1 MKVSPRRVAAS
12 LAASLVSACF
22 LWEAVEPKEAPRP
35 EAPTAERPEVDIA
48 TLLKLDQRR
57 FPLTVWSAYIVQQE
71 YFDKARLDPRAQ
83 LESALRH
90 LGLHTPEFFAAVEG
104 ERATVTVGDQRR
116 EFVLSGLDDLL
127 AVADRLEE
135 VLAFVQQNLKLD
147 PDAMHK
153 VEYAA
158 INGML
163 APLDPHTILLTP
175 EEHTD
180 LGVKTKGA
188 FGGIGAEIREDER
201 RIRVARVLPGG
212 PAEAAG
218 LKDGDLILQID
229 KQSTINLRAP
239 DAQSMLRGPVD
250 SPVKLKIQRDNK
262 TLTITITRKI
272 IRVESVTKAL
282 LPGQIAYLEISTF
295 QENTGEQVRKAI
307 AELTPEGGQL
317 RGLVIDLRDNSGGL
331 LTQAVEVVDALV
343 SSGELVIVR
352 SAHGRESEPAKP
364 ELALPEGAA
373 IVALINEDS
382 ASAAEIV
389 SGGIKAL
396 GRGVVLGRA
405 SFGKGTVQLLKPQNL
420 YGRELALKLT
430 IAEYLVAGDT
440 QIQTRG
446 VRPDL
451 TLYPVELS
459 EIPAVAN
466 YFDTE
471 RFERRRESA
480 QVAHLPS
487 AKHEKKI
494 DPATLAAE
502 RTLRYFAG
510 RQGQRLPPP
519 AEGPRQLADP
529 EVRIARDVADALAGL
544 TDSQAR
550 ADKLKTLA
558 DDIAAREDRAI
569 AAGVAATKIDW
580 TGELGVGDD
589 PQLEMVASLRET
601 DKIAAGQPFTLHV
614 EVTNKGTEPARR
626 VHVLT
631 DCLRDELDG
640 IELLLGTIEP
650 GQTIARDVRLYV
662 MAWHTDLVDT
672 LRVDV
677 HAGEPG
683 PRPDASATVRFDIE
697 GLPRPR
703 FSYDYWI
710 VDDPELAALA
720 PHRPKSTPIPGEP
733 PFAVKGNGDGVLSA
747 GEQVLLA
754 LEIRN
759 DGKHD
764 AADARALVH
773 NMSGAQVL
781 LEEGFFPIGKIPA
794 GGAARGAF
802 GLTVSGS
809 ADPGKP
815 VELEVV
821 VADVVV
827 RESVRHKFQ
836 LPLVA
841 AGAPFI
847 AKPGQV
853 QANGDL
859 LRLYNGADSKARL
872 LGELPSGSLL
882 AILGAAGPWTAV
894 DAGPGRRAWLP
905 GDLVAPVADPGKPVP
920 LPARKTLL
928 VQSPVIEVE
937 SAVEVTAGEAIEI
950 RGAALHPQRV
960 HDVVISVKPPGPA
973 QVERKIDYRANPARQ
988 GAAAQRLAFSA
999 RVPLLPG
1006 SNQILITA
1014 RDGDDIEAT
1023 REVWVFRE

>member
-1 MKVSPRRVAAS
+1 M
-12 LAASLVSACF
+12 SACF
-22 LWEAVEPKEAPRP
+22 LWEAVEPTEAPRP
-35 EAPTAERPEVDIA
+35 EAPTVEETEVDIA
-48 TLLKLDQRR
+48 TLLQLDRRR
-57 FPLTVWSAYIVQQE
+57 FPLTVWSAYVVQQE
-71 YFDKARLDPRAQ
+71 YFDKARLDPRVQ
-83 LESALRH
+83 MESALRH

-104 ERATVTVGDQRR
+104 ERATVTVGGNRR
-116 EFVLSGLDDLL
+116 EFSLAGLGDLP
-127 AVADRLEE
+127 AVADRLED
-135 VLAFVQQNLKLD
+135 VLEYVQQSLSLD
-147 PDAMHK
+147 AEAMHK

-250 SPVKLKIQRDNK
+250 SAVKLKVQRDNK
-262 TLTITITRKI
+262 TLTITITRRI
-272 IRVESVTKAL
+272 IRVDSVTKAL
-282 LPGQIAYLEISTF
+282 LPGRIAYLGISTF

-307 AELTPEGGQL
+307 SELTPKDGPL

-364 ELALPEGAA
+364 EVALPPDAA

-389 SGGIKAL
+389 SGGVKAL

-459 EIPAVAN
+459 EIAAVAN
-466 YFDTE
+466 YYDTE

-487 AKHEKKI
+487 ARHEKKI
-494 DPATLAAE
+494 DPADLAAE

-519 AEGPRQLADP
+519 AEGPRELADP

-550 ADKLKTLA
+550 GAKLRALA
-558 DDIAAREDRAI
+558 DEIAGREDQAI

-580 TGELGVGDD
+580 AGELGRGGD
-589 PQLEMVASLRET
+589 PQLELVASLKET
-601 DKIAAGQPFTLHV
+601 GEIAAGQPFTLHV
-614 EVTNKGTEPARR
+614 EVTNKGPAAAER

-640 IELLLGTIEP
+640 IELLLGKIEP
-650 GQTIARDVRLYV
+650 GETIARDVRLYV
-662 MAWHTDLVDT
+662 MAWHSHLVDT

-677 HAGEPG
+677 HAGEPD
-683 PRPDASATVRFDIE
+683 PKPDASATVRFDIA

-703 FSYDYWI
+703 FAYDYWI
-710 VDDPELAALA
+710 VDDPELAAAA
-720 PHRPKSTPIPGEP
+720 PQRPKSPPIPGEP
-733 PFAVKGNGDGVLSA
+733 PFAVRGNGDGVLSA

-754 LEIRN
+754 FEVRN
-759 DGKHD
+759 DAVHD
-764 AADARALVH
+764 SADARALVH
-773 NMSGAQVL
+773 NLSGAQVL
-781 LEEGFFPIGKIPA
+781 LEEGFYPIGKIPA
-794 GGAARGAF
+794 GGAVRGAF
-802 GLTVSGS
+802 GLTVSGQ

-815 VELEVV
+815 VEVEVI

-847 AKPGQV
+847 AKRAQV
-853 QANGDL
+853 ETNGDL
-859 LRLYNGADSKARL
+859 VRLYNGADGKAHP
-872 LGELPSGSLL
+872 LGELPPGSLL
-882 AILGAAGPWTAV
+882 EVLGAAGGWAAV

-905 GDLVAPVADPGKPVP
+905 GDLVRPAAGTGKPAPV
-920 LPARKTLL
+920 PARKTLL

-937 SAVEVTAGEAIEI
+937 AADRVTASEAVEI
-950 RGAALHPQRV
+950 RGAALHPNRV

-999 RVPLLPG
+999 RVPLQPG